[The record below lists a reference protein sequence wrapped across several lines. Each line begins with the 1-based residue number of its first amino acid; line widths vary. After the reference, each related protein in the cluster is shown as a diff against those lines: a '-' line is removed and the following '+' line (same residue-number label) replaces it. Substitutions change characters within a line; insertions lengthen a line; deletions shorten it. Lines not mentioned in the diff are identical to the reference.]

1 MPGRLRT
8 DILRPGEEMH
18 LVRRAYSLSHPIL
31 DPAGNLSTDDPNQ
44 LIEFYVAFIRTLEQP
59 GSTSLTPRLFLLR
72 EGDRLFLGEKV
83 VGHYTLDPVHG
94 DEDVILLATGTGEA
108 PHNYKVWELLR
119 RGHQGRIVTVCCT
132 RYRRDLAYLS
142 VHEQLMRRYPNYLHI
157 PLTTREPDAPR
168 MRLQTLL
175 LGGELERRMGKPL
188 DPQRMHIFLCGNPG
202 MIGAPRL
209 NRETGVLE
217 YSQAGGV
224 VEILVERGF
233 RCDQP
238 RVHGNIH
245 FEKYW

>member
-1 MPGRLRT
+1 
-8 DILRPGEEMH
+8 
-18 LVRRAYSLSHPIL
+18 
-31 DPAGNLSTDDPNQ
+31 
-44 LIEFYVAFIRTLEQP
+44 
-59 GSTSLTPRLFLLR
+59 
-72 EGDRLFLGEKV
+72 
-83 VGHYTLDPVHG
+83 
-94 DEDVILLATGTGEA
+94 
-108 PHNYKVWELLR
+108 
-119 RGHQGRIVTVCCT
+119 
-132 RYRRDLAYLS
+132 
-142 VHEQLMRRYPNYLHI
+142 
-157 PLTTREPDAPR
+157 
-168 MRLQTLL
+168 
-175 LGGELERRMGKPL
+175 MGKPL